1 MAEGDGQIVLGL
13 EKDIVAA
20 ESENV
25 KTAIKEVMSDGMSSL
40 VLDLDKVEQVDSVGM
55 GVLIA
60 AYNSLKKKDVEFKLI
75 NVSQNLYDLFQIM
88 RLNKHF
94 EIEVKE

>member
-1 MAEGDGQIVLGL
+1 MADEEGQVVLGL
-13 EKDIVAA
+13 ERDIVAA

-25 KTAIKEVMSDGMSSL
+25 KAAIKEVMSDDMTSL
-40 VLDLDKVEQVDSVGM
+40 VLDLDRVEQVDSVGM

-60 AYNSLKKKDVEFKLI
+60 AYNSLKKKDVGFKLI
-75 NVSQNLYDLFQIM
+75 NVSQNLYDLFQVM